1 MTNQDLFGGD
11 IAALY
16 EYCLTKGSAPQF
28 IKNFLLKAGGTV
40 SDMAGA
46 INVVYGS
53 LVYDLPNR
61 ETNMHAVIKKM
72 PWEISGY
79 RYTGSN
85 PTTKLYGG
93 SDPGSIGTDIDT
105 TPSELT
111 SIPGFVH
118 SPFGLSADAA
128 FRSRHDDGLDAWEW
142 KRANLRDIHA
152 QGLNEQ
158 LLNSARSEA
167 VAIGAGGSSDPK
179 NAGNGVG
186 IDTVDRVIANT
197 TEAAQFKVG
206 TGNYDLFEAQ
216 VDRDAANANF
226 DAVVVR
232 PDASAVN
239 TATNLPFQVD
249 GLDYVL
255 DTTEDNGADEAS
267 QVIVTSRQTR
277 RALYKEL
284 ATAGR
289 FDLTGQVQAKI
300 TMAGLSPTATHQGRD
315 VSFTVRTYQGRII
328 VADRNTPQ
336 NGTAKRSAT
345 VPDGGTGL
353 GHMYV
358 IDQRHMHLK
367 VGFPTLYIEAD
378 NPILLNAFRTRALY
392 WTCEQLYFT
401 KVPVH
406 GAVKNILS

>member
-1 MTNQDLFGGD
+1 
-11 IAALY
+11 
-16 EYCLTKGSAPQF
+16 
-28 IKNFLLKAGGTV
+28 
-40 SDMAGA
+40 MAGA

-61 ETNMHAVIKKM
+61 ETNAHAVIKKV

-79 RYTGSN
+79 RYTNSN

-93 SDPGSIGTDIDT
+93 ADPSTIGTDIDT
-105 TPSELT
+105 TPTELS

-128 FRSRHDDGLDAWEW
+128 FRTRHDDGLDAWEW
-142 KRANLRDIHA
+142 KRANIRDIHA

-158 LLNSARSEA
+158 LLNSAQAEA
-167 VAIGAGGSSDPK
+167 NAIGAGGSTDPK

-186 IDTVDRVIANT
+186 IDTLDRVFAAKA
-197 TEAAQFKVG
+197 EADAFKVG
-206 TGNYDLFEAQ
+206 AGNYGLFENQ
-216 VDRDAANANF
+216 VSRDTANPQF
-226 DAVVVR
+226 DAVVAR
-232 PDASAVN
+232 PDGKTDSTSLQN
-239 TATNLPFQVD
+239 NIPFQID

-267 QVIVTSRQTR
+267 QVILTSRQTR
-277 RALYKEL
+277 RALYKDL

-289 FDLTGQVQAKI
+289 FDITGQVQAKI
-300 TMAGLSPTATHQGRD
+300 TMAGLSPTSTHQGRD
-315 VSFTVRTYQGRII
+315 VSFTVRTYQGRIV
-328 VADRNTPQ
+328 VADRNMMS
-336 NGTAKRSAT
+336 NGTTKRTAT
-345 VPDGGTGL
+345 TPDGGTGL
-353 GHMYV
+353 GHMLV
-358 IDQRHMHLK
+358 ADQRHIHLK

-401 KVPVH
+401 KIPVH
-406 GAVKNILS
+406 GKVRSILS